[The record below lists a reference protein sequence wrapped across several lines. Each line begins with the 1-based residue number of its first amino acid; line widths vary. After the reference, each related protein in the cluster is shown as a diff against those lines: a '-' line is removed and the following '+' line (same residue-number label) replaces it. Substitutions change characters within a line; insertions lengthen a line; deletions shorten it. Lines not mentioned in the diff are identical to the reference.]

1 MRDLS
6 SLRLQMMSRLFLLL
20 ILCTSCYRVP
30 DKIEPQINYMVQDN
44 YIKSLAAAFPPLTTV
59 ERNSSWGQEYTI
71 GLAFARELD
80 LYRAISTF
88 KRAAILIPYKI
99 TDRRNEIDYFIL
111 YCFYLGNKY
120 RDVIDTFE
128 NSPLRQVTPQFPAYH
143 DLLIILYESYMKTEE
158 PEKANG
164 ILEIID
170 ETFPDT
176 AKQLELST
184 ALSGGHIEALEQIR
198 LEDPSLSALMTSYA
212 KEKKSIPRAQ
222 IYNAI
227 LPGAGYAYVGQ
238 KQSAF
243 TAFTL
248 NALFIAAAVEFF
260 RRGYI
265 AAGIITTTFESG
277 WYFGGIYGAGESAK
291 LYNERIYEK
300 KAYALLGSEKHFP
313 VLMLRYGF

>member
-1 MRDLS
+1 
-6 SLRLQMMSRLFLLL
+6 MMIKYCLLVLLL
-20 ILCTSCYRVP
+20 VGCYRVP
-30 DKIEPQINYMVQDN
+30 NKIEPQINYVAQDN
-44 YIKSLAAAFPPLTTV
+44 YIKSLSAAFPPLSAI

-88 KRAAILIPYKI
+88 KRAAILIPPKTIERKY
-99 TDRRNEIDYFIL
+99 EIDYFIM

-128 NSPLRQVTPQFPAYH
+128 NSPLRHVTSTFPAYH
-143 DLLIILYESYMKTEE
+143 DLLIILYESYLKTGEE
-158 PEKANG
+158 EKANG
-164 ILEIID
+164 ILELID
-170 ETFPDT
+170 EVYPET
-176 AKQLELST
+176 AKKLEVST
-184 ALSGGHIEALEQIR
+184 ALTEGNIEAIEQIQVD
-198 LEDPSLSALMTSYA
+198 DPSLAALMASYE
-212 KEKKSIPRAQ
+212 KEKKSIFKAQ
-222 IYNAI
+222 LYNTI

-265 AAGIITTTFESG
+265 AAGIITTSFESG
-277 WYFGGIYGAGESAK
+277 WYFGGIYGAGEAAK
-291 LYNERIYEK
+291 LYNERI
-300 KAYALLGSEKHFP
+300 
-313 VLMLRYGF
+313 

>member
-1 MRDLS
+1 MS
-6 SLRLQMMSRLFLLL
+6 RLQMMSRLLLL
-20 ILCTSCYRVP
+20 LLFCTGCYRVP
-30 DKIEPQINYMVQDN
+30 SKIEPQINYMVQDN
-44 YIKSLAAAFPPLTTV
+44 YIKSLAAAFTPLSSV

-88 KRAAILIPYKI
+88 KRAAILIPPKLI
-99 TDRRNEIDYFIL
+99 ERKLEIDYFIL

-128 NSPLRQVTPQFPAYH
+128 SSSLRQVSTTFPAYH
-143 DLLIILYESYMKTEE
+143 DLLIILYESYMKTGEE
-158 PEKANG
+158 EKATG

-170 ETFPDT
+170 EAYPET
-176 AKQLELST
+176 AKKLEVST
-184 ALSGGHIEALEQIR
+184 ALTEGHIEALEQIR
-198 LEDPSLSALMTSYA
+198 VDDPSLSELMASYE
-212 KEKKSIPRAQ
+212 KEKKSVPRAQ
-222 IYNAI
+222 IYNAL

-260 RRGYI
+260 RHGYI

-277 WYFGGIYGAGESAK
+277 WYFGGIYGAGEAAK

-300 KAYALLGSEKHFP
+300 KAYALLGSEKRFP
-313 VLMLRYGF
+313 ILMLRYGF